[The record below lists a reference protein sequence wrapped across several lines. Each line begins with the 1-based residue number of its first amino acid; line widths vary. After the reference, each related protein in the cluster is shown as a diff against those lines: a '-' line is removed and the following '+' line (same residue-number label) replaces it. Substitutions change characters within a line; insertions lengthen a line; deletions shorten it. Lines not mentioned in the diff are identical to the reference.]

1 MLLTFDAKAF
11 QHHEAVSPERPET
24 SAFSSVT
31 WAQTYPKTSGDSHE
45 DAAYGSLGRLLSK
58 HTRSTHKPQSHCRV
72 GSSTIEQELLSL
84 LPDVEPT
91 TILVDNYFDRIHW
104 FMLLF
109 YQDSFRKKLQELY
122 IPSLHPSGQS
132 TETNGRVGFVFVL
145 LAVLATSLHHIS
157 EAQKQQLQSHN
168 IEPQTLKE
176 RLLANLKLM
185 FLDVVSLGSLEAV
198 QFCVLL
204 GSYYLYHGEPEIAWP
219 MCGSGLR
226 IAQALNLHRKA
237 PPNGSRDRA
246 LAQPIEDRKRA
257 WWAVYEIE
265 TFCSMLYG
273 FPLGF
278 SDSDCDVD
286 ALDPFDE
293 YSRSTSEARLMRQPT
308 LLFYKCSMSELS
320 AIVKSILIDLYGA
333 RRSGGQQN
341 SCGPKSLINRVATLN
356 QRLLDWSRTL
366 TPELRFDSSRAVPDS
381 HTGSSKVSDRAFE
394 DHLFRLQALALKLAY
409 ENARILI
416 HRPLLSFKMV
426 CSSSTSQR
434 DTSGRTDPFRLAM
447 HECRDAALQI
457 SQVASTPY
465 LREASE
471 TYAIAFV
478 SLHLLTA
485 GVTLCIS
492 ISLDALSLQSFES
505 KLGMRQL
512 MQVQAMLKDKSIVAS
527 QGLDIMR
534 KLMSLVMAKETDA
547 MFETE
552 PPTMRIEPTRTSI
565 PGSVI
570 RDEERIID
578 SREED
583 PEQSPAGT
591 HTGMLTNI
599 NLDPQT
605 LGIANSITAEANNMT
620 YEGQSVDFCE
630 NSLLNDA
637 LLEYEQGMSI
647 PPVAIGRLGSTT
659 RY

>member
-1 MLLTFDAKAF
+1 
-11 QHHEAVSPERPET
+11 
-24 SAFSSVT
+24 
-31 WAQTYPKTSGDSHE
+31 
-45 DAAYGSLGRLLSK
+45 
-58 HTRSTHKPQSHCRV
+58 
-72 GSSTIEQELLSL
+72 
-84 LPDVEPT
+84 
-91 TILVDNYFDRIHW
+91 
-104 FMLLF
+104 MLLF
-109 YQDSFRKKLQELY
+109 HQGSFRKKLQELY
-122 IPSLHPSGQS
+122 DPSFHPSGQS
-132 TETNGRVGFVFVL
+132 RETSGRAGFVVVL

-157 EAQKQQLQSHN
+157 EAQKQKLQSYN

-176 RLLANLKLM
+176 RILANLKLR

-198 QFCVLL
+198 HFCVLL

-226 IAQALNLHRKA
+226 IAQALNLHRKTL
-237 PPNGSRDRA
+237 PNGSRDPVFD
-246 LAQPIEDRKRA
+246 QTIGDRKRA

-278 SDSDCDVD
+278 SDSDCDVE

-293 YSRSTSEARLMRQPT
+293 YSRSTSEARLTRQPT

-320 AIVKSILIDLYGA
+320 AIVRSILIDLYGA
-333 RRSGGQQN
+333 RRSGDQQN
-341 SCGPKSLINRVATLN
+341 SCGPKSLINRVTALN
-356 QRLLDWSRTL
+356 QRLLDWSRSL
-366 TPELRFDSSRAVPDS
+366 SPELTFDISRAVPDF
-381 HTGSSKVSDRAFE
+381 HTGSSKASEQAFE
-394 DHLFRLQALALKLAY
+394 DYIFRLQALALKLAY

-426 CSSSTSQR
+426 CSSSISQR
-434 DTSGRTDPFRLAM
+434 DALERTDPFRLAM

-471 TYAIAFV
+471 TYAISFV

-492 ISLDALSLQSFES
+492 ISLDALSFQSFES

-527 QGLDIMR
+527 QGLEIMR
-534 KLMSLVMAKETDA
+534 KLMSLVMAKEIDA

-552 PPTMRIEPTRTSI
+552 PPTTIVEHTRTSI
-565 PGSVI
+565 PACVTG
-570 RDEERIID
+570 DEDPMIN

-583 PEQSPAGT
+583 PEQNPAGIQ
-591 HTGMLTNI
+591 TGVLI
-599 NLDPQT
+599 DIDLDPQT
-605 LGIANSITAEANNMT
+605 LGNANSITAEANNMT
-620 YEGQSVDFCE
+620 YEGQNVDFCE
-630 NSLLNDA
+630 NNLLNDA
-637 LLEYEQGMSI
+637 LLEYEQGMLS
-647 PPVAIGRLGSTT
+647 PLVTIGRLGWTT